1 MINAGY
7 IIKLEF
13 RRSMTSQEVKNV
25 ILRGF
30 SKFDV
35 ENAQYLRCGQNN
47 VMYLSKDQELDGD
60 GIFELA
66 V

>member
-1 MINAGY
+1 M
-7 IIKLEF
+7 
-13 RRSMTSQEVKNV
+13 SSQEVKNV

>member
-1 MINAGY
+1 
-7 IIKLEF
+7 
-13 RRSMTSQEVKNV
+13 MTSQEVKNV
-25 ILRGF
+25 ILHGF

-35 ENAQYLRCGQNN
+35 ENAQYLRCGQDM
-47 VMYLSKDQELDGD
+47 MYLSKDQELDGD